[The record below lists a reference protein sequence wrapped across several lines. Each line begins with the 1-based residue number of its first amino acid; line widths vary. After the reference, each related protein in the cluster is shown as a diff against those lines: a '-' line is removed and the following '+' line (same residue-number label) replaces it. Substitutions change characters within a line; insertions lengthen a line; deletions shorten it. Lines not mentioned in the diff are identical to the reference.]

1 MLATSVWRREALEL
15 SGRKAH
21 FALEAAVP
29 LALALPL
36 LGGPALV
43 PQATLYTTL
52 IVTTTVL
59 QSGARAHYLIRS
71 GLAQRMA
78 RTPASPYKLF
88 LSTVLVRAVI
98 ALLRLLPLLLALEWR
113 YQAPPHLWL
122 ALLAL
127 AAPAM
132 VASELTGGL
141 AGSLARSAG
150 EVWLYS
156 LVLALPALFLSGV
169 FGPETEPLGIQYV
182 IAQILPFTFL
192 HRAVLQLVRPFP
204 GPIPGTSI
212 GPAMWA
218 AVGWVGISLAFL
230 KGRLERDR

>member
-1 MLATSVWRREALEL
+1 MLAIGVWRREVLEL

-21 FALEAAVP
+21 FALEASLP

-36 LGGPALV
+36 LAGPALV
-43 PQATLYTTL
+43 PQATLYSTL

-59 QSGARAHYLIRS
+59 HSGARAYYLLRS

-78 RTPASPYKLF
+78 RTPASPFRLF
-88 LSTVLVRAVI
+88 LSTILVRAAI
-98 ALLRLLPLLLALEWR
+98 AHMRLLPLLVALEWR

-122 ALLAL
+122 ALLVL

-132 VASELTGGL
+132 VASELTGAL

-169 FGPETEPLGIQYV
+169 FGPETDRLGVQYV

-192 HRAVLQLVRPFP
+192 HRAVLQVVRPFP

-212 GPAMWA
+212 GPAVWA
-218 AVGWVGISLAFL
+218 TIGWVGIALAIL
-230 KGRLERDR
+230 KGRLGRSR